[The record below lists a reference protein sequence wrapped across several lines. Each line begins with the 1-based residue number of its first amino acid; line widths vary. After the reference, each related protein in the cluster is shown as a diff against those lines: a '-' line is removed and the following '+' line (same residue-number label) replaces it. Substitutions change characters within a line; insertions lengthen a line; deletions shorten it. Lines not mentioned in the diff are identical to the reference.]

1 MLGGVL
7 GAVSP
12 QEEEWERVETD
23 WLFASQLRAWG
34 TVGRGEASSQSSAA
48 WVVLVVDMEQA
59 EQGERGGCEKWG
71 KLAVSLLGALEVQG

>member
-12 QEEEWERVETD
+12 QEEEWERVETG
-23 WLFASQLRAWG
+23 WLSASRLRAWG
-34 TVGRGEASSQSSAA
+34 TVERGVASPQSSAA
-48 WVVLVVDMEQA
+48 WVVLVVDMEQS
-59 EQGERGGCEKWG
+59 EQGERVECEKWG